1 MPTKALIT
9 IRETQWSGW
18 DGGSSSTLTGQ
29 VWTEE
34 RAVLSPETLGHRR
47 TDYADHPSWFY
58 ELEVDRIVADVV
70 VFGHRNLV
78 VENSGGVVNLS
89 GPREGKF
96 ILRWGETKNLSTAT
110 MDAGTGVSV
119 TVHEIR

>member
-18 DGGSSSTLTGQ
+18 DGGSTSTLSGQ

-34 RAVLSPETLGHRR
+34 KAVLSPETLGHKRA
-47 TDYADHPSWFY
+47 DYADHTSWFY
-58 ELEVDRIVADVV
+58 EVVIDRIVADVV

-78 VENSGGVVNLS
+78 VENPGGGVNLS
-89 GPREGKF
+89 GPRDGKF
-96 ILRWGETKNLSTAT
+96 ILRWGETKKLSTAT
-110 MDAGTGVSV
+110 MDAGTGVTV
-119 TVHEIR
+119 TVDEIR